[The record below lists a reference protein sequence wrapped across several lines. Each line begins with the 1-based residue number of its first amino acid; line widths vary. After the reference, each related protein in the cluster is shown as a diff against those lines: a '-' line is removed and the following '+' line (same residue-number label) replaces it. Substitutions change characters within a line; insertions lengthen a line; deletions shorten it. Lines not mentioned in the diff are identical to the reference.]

1 MHPDVPEE
9 QAYFDRALDLRD
21 RLEANLDRA
30 ATLAADPKTA
40 MELRR
45 RVGALGVVDP
55 GQAVAFGRIDV
66 GDQRWYIGRGAI
78 WDENNE
84 LVVVNWQAP
93 VAAPFYTATPDAAE
107 GLDRRRIYRCRDNRV
122 LDIDELVFS
131 GVAAAVAAAASDD
144 RPPEPVLTDAL
155 LDTLSSGRSGQ
166 LREIVATIQAAQY
179 DVISRDAEQLL
190 VVQGAPGTGKTVVG
204 LHRVSWLLFN
214 RRDRLKPRDVLV
226 VGPNQAFIR
235 YISAVLPQLGDEA
248 VVQLPVTAL
257 GPRVRLGRV
266 DPPAVRRLKGDRRML
281 RLLLRGLRNRQRIS
295 RGTVELTVEGRRV
308 QVEGDMLAARARQ
321 LAGYPH
327 NDARR
332 ELRNYVIDEVQRQIN
347 RRTAAFGGFGDP
359 DDDDLDGAGSANGG
373 GHVGGRGLTPGY
385 DVVVQGEAARDIDRY
400 FDRVWPSLTPEA
412 FLVELFSTRRQLE
425 GAAAG
430 LLASEEIELLS
441 LARDATVST
450 MQWSVDDIPLLDLA
464 DVLLNGAPASYEH
477 IVVDEAQDLSPMQ
490 FESIRRRSRT
500 GWMTLLG
507 DLAQATSP
515 WAPTSWE
522 EVALHL
528 RRDRV
533 PSETTELTFGYRL
546 PGEVHQV
553 AMRLLPE
560 IAPRLAVP
568 DPLRS
573 SGYAVEVD
581 AVRSDELGDAV
592 ARVVRSFEGRGLVA
606 VITPNRVRE
615 AVTEALEDAE
625 LDWSSELDPDGDPV
639 VVLGPEESKGLEFDN
654 VVVVEPA
661 RIAAESP
668 QGLRALFVALT
679 RPTNRLAIVHA
690 EELPEVLRLD
700 SPLPAPLPPLPP
712 PRSLAAPAVTSSRG
726 VVVEPGTN
734 GTASRPAPLPPLAP
748 PSPTPPSP
756 APVAQ
761 VAHEH
766 RGNGSAVPWPS
777 SPVPSPPP
785 PPARERRVEPH
796 APPEPFAGLDREM
809 AHAVASKLVEALSRY
824 ATPALIPHVVE
835 QMAQI
840 LDIERPRQLG
850 PGQPIDPGDRD
861 RYGAPEDGYD
871 PAGSYGPADSYGPA
885 GRLPAGGYGPAGA
898 RGDRSDSTTS

>member
-9 QAYFDRALDLRD
+9 QAYFDRALDLRE

-55 GQAVAFGRIDV
+55 GQAVAFGRTDV

-93 VAAPFYTATPDAAE
+93 VAAPFYTATPDNPE
-107 GLDRRRIYRCRDNRV
+107 GLDRRRIYRCRDNRI
-122 LDIDELVFS
+122 LAIDELIFS
-131 GVAAAVAAAASDD
+131 GLAEAVAED
-144 RPPEPVLTDAL
+144 RPPQPVLTDAL
-155 LDTLSSGRSGQ
+155 LEALGRERSGQ
-166 LREIVATIQAAQY
+166 LGEIVATIQAAQY
-179 DVISRDAEQLL
+179 DVIARDAEQLL

-214 RRDRLKPRDVLV
+214 RRDRLKPRDVLI

-235 YISAVLPQLGDEA
+235 YISAVLPQLGDDA
-248 VVQLPVTAL
+248 IIQLPVTSL
-257 GPRVRLGRV
+257 GPRVTLGRV

-281 RLLLRGLRNRQRIS
+281 RLLLRALRNRQRIS
-295 RGTVELTVEGRRV
+295 RGTVELTVEGRKV
-308 QVEGDMLAARARQ
+308 QIEGDMLAARARQ

-332 ELRNYVIDEVQRQIN
+332 ELRNYVIDEVQRQLN
-347 RRTAAFGGFGDP
+347 RRTGAFGGLSEP
-359 DDDDLDGAGSANGG
+359 GG
-373 GHVGGRGLTPGY
+373 Y
-385 DVVVQGEAARDIDRY
+385 EVVVQGEAARDIDRY
-400 FDRVWPSLTPEA
+400 FDRVWPSLTPEG
-412 FLVELFSTRRQLE
+412 FLTELLSTRRQLE

-430 LLASEEIELLS
+430 LLASEEIELLA
-441 LARDATVST
+441 LPRDASVTT

-515 WAPTSWE
+515 WAPASWE

-546 PGEVHQV
+546 PSEVHQV
-553 AMRLLPE
+553 AMRVVPE

-573 SGYAVEVD
+573 SGHPVEVD
-581 AVRSDELGDAV
+581 AVRPDELGGAV
-592 ARVVRSFEGRGLVA
+592 ARVVRSFEGQGLTA
-606 VITPNRVRE
+606 VITAARE
-615 AVTEALEDAE
+615 RDAVVESLERAGI
-625 LDWSSELDPDGDPV
+625 DWSVELDPEGEPV
-639 VVLGPEESKGLEFDN
+639 VVLGPEQAKGLEFDN

-661 RIAAESP
+661 QVVAESP

-679 RPTNRLAIVHA
+679 RTTDRLALVHA
-690 EELPEVLRLD
+690 EELPEVLHLD
-700 SPLPAPLPPLPP
+700 SPLPAPEPLPP
-712 PRSLAAPAVTSSRG
+712 PPAPPPWPSAPEPMAAPPPRPVAPVVTETSSRG
-726 VVVEPGTN
+726 MVVEPPPSRLEIHHAPGTN
-734 GTASRPAPLPPLAP
+734 GTTSTPSTSPVPSIPSTPAPPA
-748 PSPTPPSP
+748 PSP
-756 APVAQ
+756 ATVPA
-761 VAHEH
+761 AGHEH
-766 RGNGSAVPWPS
+766 RGNGIDL
-777 SPVPSPPP
+777 
-785 PPARERRVEPH
+785 RVNPGVETD
-796 APPEPFAGLDREM
+796 PFAGLDREM
-809 AHAVASKLVEALSRY
+809 AHAVAAKLVEALTRY

-840 LDIERPRQLG
+840 LELERRRELG
-850 PGQPIDPGDRD
+850 PGSPV
-861 RYGAPEDGYD
+861 
-871 PAGSYGPADSYGPA
+871 DS
-885 GRLPAGGYGPAGA
+885 
-898 RGDRSDSTTS
+898 DRSDSSPT

>member
-30 ATLAADPKTA
+30 ATMAADPKTA

-55 GQAVAFGRIDV
+55 GQAVAFGRID
-66 GDQRWYIGRGAI
+66 DDDKRWYIGRGAI

-93 VAAPFYTATPDAAE
+93 VASPFYTATPDNPE
-107 GLDRRRIYRCRDNRV
+107 GLDRRRIFRCRANRI

-131 GVAAAVAAAASDD
+131 GLAEAVAED
-144 RPPEPVLTDAL
+144 RPPEPVITDSL
-155 LDTLSSGRSGQ
+155 LESLGRERSGQ
-166 LREIVATIQAAQY
+166 LTEIVATIQAAQY
-179 DVISRDAEQLL
+179 DIIARDPEQML

-226 VGPNQAFIR
+226 VGPNQAFMR
-235 YISAVLPQLGDEA
+235 YISAVLPQLGDES

-257 GPRVRLGRV
+257 GPSSADGSRLRLGRV
-266 DPPAVRRLKGDRRML
+266 DPPPVRRLKGDRRML

-308 QVEGDMLAARARQ
+308 QIEGDMLAARARQ

-332 ELRNYVIDEVQRQIN
+332 ELRNYVIDEVQRQLN
-347 RRTAAFGGFGDP
+347 RRSGDFGD
-359 DDDDLDGAGSANGG
+359 G
-373 GHVGGRGLTPGY
+373 PGY

-400 FDRVWPSLTPEA
+400 FDRVWPSLTPEG
-412 FLVELFSTRRQLE
+412 FLVELLSTRRQLE

-430 LLASEEIELLS
+430 LLASEEIEVLGLP
-441 LARDATVST
+441 RDATVSGW
-450 MQWSVDDIPLLDLA
+450 QWSVDDIPLLDLA

-533 PSETTELTFGYRL
+533 PSETTELTYGYRL
-546 PGEVHQV
+546 PSEVHQV

-560 IAPRLAVP
+560 VAPRLQVP

-573 SGYAVEVD
+573 CGHPVEVD
-581 AVRSDELGDAV
+581 AVRPDELGSAV
-592 ARVVRSFEGRGLVA
+592 ARVVRSYEGQGLVG
-606 VITPNRVRE
+606 VITAAGDRGP
-615 AVTEALEDAE
+615 VTDALDRAGI
-625 LDWSSELDPDGDPV
+625 DWNADLDPDGEPV
-639 VVLGPEESKGLEFDN
+639 VVMGAEQAKGLELDN

-661 RIAAESP
+661 AIVAEST
-668 QGLRALFVALT
+668 QGMRALFVALT
-679 RPTNRLAIVHA
+679 RTTNRLALVHA
-690 EELPEVLRLD
+690 GELPEVLNLD
-700 SPLPAPLPPLPP
+700 SPLPSPRELAPPPPPP
-712 PRSLAAPAVTSSRG
+712 PRSLVPPAEMSSRG
-726 VVVEPGTN
+726 MVVEPFGPRDPTHEHENGTN
-734 GTASRPAPLPPLAP
+734 GVARPPAIGEPVPPL
-748 PSPTPPSP
+748 
-756 APVAQ
+756 
-761 VAHEH
+761 
-766 RGNGSAVPWPS
+766 
-777 SPVPSPPP
+777 PSPPIPASSVPTVPTPVVGMPASDHHHTGSNDTAARAGTGSNGTDNRNDSGIDIRVKPRVQAEPPAPSGP
-785 PPARERRVEPH
+785 PPSSDG
-796 APPEPFAGLDREM
+796 FAGLDREM
-809 AHAVASKLVEALSRY
+809 AHAMASKLVEALTRY
-824 ATPALIPHVVE
+824 ATPALIPHVLE
-835 QMAQI
+835 QMAHI
-840 LDIERPRQLG
+840 LER
-850 PGQPIDPGDRD
+850 
-861 RYGAPEDGYD
+861 DGVR
-871 PAGSYGPADSYGPA
+871 G
-885 GRLPAGGYGPAGA
+885 LPAGDADQPEPNGTAALPAPPSAYSYPRPAGPA
-898 RGDRSDSTTS
+898 T